1 MGEVAA
7 KIRVMPKGVETD
19 LEALKSKL
27 EASLP
32 KEVSL
37 RGFDEE
43 PIAFGLKAVIAVVIM
58 GDSEGGTQSVEDA
71 FSAVDDVESIQV
83 VEVGRML

>member
-1 MGEVAA
+1 MGDVAA

-19 LEALKSKL
+19 LEALKGML

-32 KEVSL
+32 EGVSL

-43 PIAFGLKAVIAVVIM
+43 PIAFGLKAVIAVVTM
-58 GDSEGGTQSVEDA
+58 GDSEGGTQGVEDA